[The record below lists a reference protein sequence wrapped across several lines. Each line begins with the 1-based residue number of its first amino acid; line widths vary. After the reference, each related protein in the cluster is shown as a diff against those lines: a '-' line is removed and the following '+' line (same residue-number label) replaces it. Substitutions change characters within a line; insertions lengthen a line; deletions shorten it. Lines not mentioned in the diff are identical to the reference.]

1 MRQKSTNFKGGEI
14 MLEKWAFD
22 VDTERRRRGLK
33 VYEVAKKAGYS
44 RQHLTKV
51 MTGKVKSEKL
61 KQQLCREYGVK
72 TI

>member
-1 MRQKSTNFKGGEI
+1 

-44 RQHLTKV
+44 RQHLTKA
-51 MTGKVKSEKL
+51 M
-61 KQQLCREYGVK
+61 
-72 TI
+72 